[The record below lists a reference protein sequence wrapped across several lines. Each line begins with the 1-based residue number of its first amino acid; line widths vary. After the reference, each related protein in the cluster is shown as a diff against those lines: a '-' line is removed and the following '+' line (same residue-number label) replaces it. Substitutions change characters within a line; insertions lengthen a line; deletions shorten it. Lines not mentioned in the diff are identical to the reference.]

1 MNVADFS
8 IVEVRLSDISLL
20 QDISQK
26 TFLETFSVYNTE
38 ENMAT
43 YLRDS
48 LSIEKL
54 EKEMAQPGSQ
64 FYFAKKNERI
74 IGYLKLNTGAAQ
86 NELKEDNALE
96 IERIYVLSEFHG
108 KGVGQSLYQE
118 AITIA
123 REKNVDY
130 VWLGVWEHNN
140 RAIAFY
146 NKNGFEV
153 FDRHLFRL
161 GDDVQ
166 TDYMMKKRLDQ

>member
-1 MNVADFS
+1 MNAADFS
-8 IVEVRLSDISLL
+8 IVEVGLSDISLL
-20 QDISQK
+20 KDISQK

-48 LSIEKL
+48 LSLEKL

-108 KGVGQSLYQE
+108 KGVGQSLYEE
-118 AITIA
+118 AMAIA
-123 REKNVDY
+123 REKKVEY
-130 VWLGVWEHNN
+130 VWLGVWEHNK

-146 NKNGFEV
+146 GKNGFEV
-153 FDRHLFRL
+153 FDRHFFRL

-166 TDYMMKKRLDQ
+166 TDYMMKKKMN

>member
-8 IVEVRLSDISLL
+8 IVEVGLSDISLL

-48 LSIEKL
+48 LSLEKL

-86 NELKEDNALE
+86 NELKEHNALE

-108 KGVGQSLYQE
+108 KGVGQSLYEE
-118 AITIA
+118 AMAIA
-123 REKNVDY
+123 REKKVEY
-130 VWLGVWEHNN
+130 VWLGVWEHNK

-146 NKNGFEV
+146 GKNGFEV
-153 FDRHLFRL
+153 FDRHFFRL

-166 TDYMMKKRLDQ
+166 TDYMMKKKMN